1 MSKLNTL
8 IYNII
13 TKLNT
18 IPTSLNQLK
27 DDSTHRLVTDTEKN
41 NWNSKNSFSGSYK
54 DLKNKPTIS
63 KQGYTSGA
71 TWYFPLGKMV
81 IDNSGN
87 YGNFTFTGRLGGWT
101 NDNSATFSIMLMNRA
116 NYSGD
121 VITSTVSASGKVEQ
135 ALNLCDIVVAKN
147 SDNSHTVYLQ
157 CVNYFLFDFAYTEF
171 QHSVIYDSSYQTT
184 APSDIIWKLSTA
196 PKTILYAD
204 GSFQATGGIVG
215 MPTKV
220 SQLTNDSGYL
230 TSIPSEYVT
239 ESELNAK
246 NYATKSQIPTI
257 PSTYPASSITGLAK
271 VATSG
276 SYNDLSNKPTILA
289 QANKGYNG
297 AITTGSDGVAEMGKY
312 IDFHENKDST
322 KDYDTRFVCTG
333 QYGNTVNLPSV
344 AGTLVVGDKG
354 YKIVVSSTAPTV
366 DDKNVITL
374 VV

>member
-1 MSKLNTL
+1 MSIQSEINRLKTAKTNLASAIESKGVDVSDNAKISDYPALVSAITMGTE
-8 IYNII
+8 NI
-13 TKLNT
+13 
-18 IPTSLNQLK
+18 Q
-27 DDSTHRLVTDTEKN
+27 
-41 NWNSKNSFSGSYK
+41 
-54 DLKNKPTIS
+54 
-63 KQGYTSGA
+63 KQAYTGGA

-87 YGNFTFTGRLGGWT
+87 YGNFTFTGRFGGWT
-101 NDNSATFSIMLMNRA
+101 NDNAATYSIMLMNRA

-121 VITSTVSASGKVEQ
+121 IITSTVSASGRVAQ
-135 ALNLCDIVVAKN
+135 AQALCDIVVAKN
-147 SDNSHTVYLQ
+147 SDKSHTVYLK
-157 CVNYFLFDFAYTEF
+157 CKEYFVFDFAYTAF
-171 QHSVIYDSSYQTT
+171 QHEIIYNGSYQTT
-184 APSDIIWKLSTA
+184 EPSDIIWKLSTA
-196 PKTILYAD
+196 PKTILYVD

-246 NYATKSQIPTI
+246 NYATT
-257 PSTYPASSITGLAK
+257 SSLAK

-276 SYNDLSNKPTILA
+276 SYNDLSNKPTILQKA
-289 QANKGYNG
+289 TNGFDG
-297 AITTGSDGVAEMGKY
+297 AIVAGNDGVAEYGKY
-312 IDFHENKDST
+312 CDFHNTKETTSDYST
-322 KDYDTRFVCTG
+322 RLTCTG
-333 QYGNTVNLPSV
+333 DYKNNVNLPSV

-366 DDKNVITL
+366 DDKSVITL